1 MTSEEKD
8 SLSDLVQKMANE
20 LNEFA
25 DGVIVLVSASDGE
38 WTELFHS
45 SRGSCHTTTGM
56 IQHYKE
62 MKAQERL
69 REKITE
75 WNGDPEDPE

>member
-1 MTSEEKD
+1 
-8 SLSDLVQKMANE
+8 
-20 LNEFA
+20 
-25 DGVIVLVSASDGE
+25 
-38 WTELFHS
+38 
-45 SRGSCHTTTGM
+45 M

>member
-45 SRGSCHTTTGM
+45 SRGSCHTTT
-56 IQHYKE
+56 E
-62 MKAQERL
+62 
-69 REKITE
+69 
-75 WNGDPEDPE
+75 